1 MKTAR
6 GSLIALSLLAGTA
19 LLLGCPSSGIVGG
32 AVTGA
37 VGGLVSDCFGEDSI
51 SESEYDDL
59 NAFEQLLYEQN
70 DCGRYEPR
78 LGLIG
83 DILD

>member
-6 GSLIALSLLAGTA
+6 GFPIALLLLAGTV
-19 LLLGCPSSGIVGG
+19 LLLGCPSSGIVG
-32 AVTGA
+32 GA